1 MRTQIDCVLT
11 AGDYD
16 EARLL
21 DGTDYVEC
29 AAKGFKKDA
38 ECISKYLAPHI
49 ERRDPNKTR
58 CDAQS
63 ISYFFCNVSYPCL
76 RFDMRTFDSGPNAK
90 GWGVH
95 VYQLFSSCMCPWDR
109 ACGVPYL

>member
-1 MRTQIDCVLT
+1 MRTPIDSVL
-11 AGDYD
+11 AVGDYD

-21 DGTDYVEC
+21 DVTDCMEC

-58 CDAQS
+58 CDTQS
-63 ISYFFCNVSYPCL
+63 ISYFLCNISYPCL
-76 RFDMRTFDSGPNAK
+76 RFDMRTFDSGSNDK
-90 GWGVH
+90 G
-95 VYQLFSSCMCPWDR
+95 
-109 ACGVPYL
+109 